1 LQAPRRGIDKNARG
15 VHLNNMLT
23 VLNFTLHPKPTTE
36 IAVVA
41 SPTSVGGE
49 LGAMFDVEV
58 SESPA

>member
-1 LQAPRRGIDKNARG
+1 MGQNHRRDAPAINPMEKSSLFE
-15 VHLNNMLT
+15 VP
-23 VLNFTLHPKPTTE
+23 FTLHPKPTTE

-58 SESPA
+58 NESPA